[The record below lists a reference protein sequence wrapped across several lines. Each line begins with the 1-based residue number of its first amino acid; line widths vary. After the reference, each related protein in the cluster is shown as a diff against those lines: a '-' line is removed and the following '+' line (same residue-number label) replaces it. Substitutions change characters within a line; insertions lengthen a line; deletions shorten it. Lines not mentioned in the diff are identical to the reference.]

1 MDKITKSIIF
11 DLIKAGNPIEM
22 ISYELGVSSHDIK
35 TALQDADRSKI
46 SNILADQLASRLP
59 ALLEMSFKQLEH
71 ILLNAP
77 ADRRLAAANI
87 IVKSATA
94 VAKLKP

>member
-77 ADRRLAAANI
+77 ADKRLAAANI
-87 IVKSATA
+87 IVKASTA
-94 VAKLKP
+94 IAKLKP